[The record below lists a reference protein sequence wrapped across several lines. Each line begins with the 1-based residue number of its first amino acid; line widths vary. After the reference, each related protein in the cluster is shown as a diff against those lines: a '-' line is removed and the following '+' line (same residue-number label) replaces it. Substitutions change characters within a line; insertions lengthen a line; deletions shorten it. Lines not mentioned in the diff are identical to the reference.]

1 MTFIIADAEYIDGI
15 KNLHAQLESA
25 WKEAYRV
32 SSMYI
37 PLTQNKSDL
46 GLKRKTFNVFVDF
59 DEQQPDNA
67 LKGYFTFE
75 RTIIRFASVVFDY
88 ALLFPICDHS
98 GWDKKENRK
107 GITYAEILDMK
118 RNRNKVLLKFSPKE
132 DSRVNYPL
140 YVTEYRT
147 FSSLSR
153 FDDIGKPFCSFDD
166 IKSLKVIDL
175 PENLRKVSY
184 ALVGKH
190 YYAPYSTNKEIYCV
204 LFAQSNNE
212 HNEKAIKVLRW
223 FPKSRTEAVNERNEV
238 EKINTELQ
246 RQENIL
252 NRIPEIMCAVDPRIS
267 TLQKTKAKIQKLKEI
282 ITNRN
287 SHGDMFFELGY
298 IARDEN
304 CELHRFMIDNS
315 SRLLFGKIENDQI
328 SLLGG
333 IKIFYNND
341 FNFPA
346 SLINIPII

>member
-1 MTFIIADAEYIDGI
+1 MLVIAEAEYIDGI
-15 KNLHAQLESA
+15 KRLHAQLDSA
-25 WKEAYRV
+25 CKDAYQTAKKYILLPEA
-32 SSMYI
+32 
-37 PLTQNKSDL
+37 TSDL
-46 GLKRKTFNVFVDF
+46 VLNQHVFRIFVDF
-59 DEQQPDNA
+59 AEEQPENA
-67 LKGYFTFE
+67 VKGYFVFGFN
-75 RTIIRFASVVFDY
+75 IIRFARIVLDY
-88 ALLFPICDHS
+88 AVLFPVCDHS
-98 GWDKKENRK
+98 RQDNKENRK
-107 GITYAEILDMK
+107 GITYAEIIEMK

-140 YVTEYRT
+140 YVAEYRT

-184 ALVGKH
+184 TLVGKH

-212 HNEKAIKVLRW
+212 HDEKAIKVLRW

-238 EKINTELQ
+238 EKINAELQ
-246 RQENIL
+246 RQENVL
-252 NRIPEIMCAVDPRIS
+252 NRIPEFMSAIDPRIS
-267 TLQKTKAKIQKLKEI
+267 TLQKTKAKIQELKEI
-282 ITNRN
+282 ITNKN
-287 SHGDMFFELGY
+287 SHGDIFFELGY

-315 SRLLFGKIENDQI
+315 SRLLFGKIENDRI